1 MLIGIAGRISIVAE
15 SLPEQSSIR
24 KLSEKI
30 SVYSKQINDEDPAFV
45 SVAEA
50 LYGFYRTATGVAIN
64 RKLETLLPYLKLV
77 HQDWGLNAVEIE
89 VMRLASAGVNRGSL
103 AINTQAIA
111 RMENKIDVGAAW
123 NEQLLA
129 NNEENPSV
137 RLALGGAYAAVGA
150 WEKLDS
156 LAAKTLEK
164 RWFTDWTLSKWSSLL
179 VNNLRVVAARR
190 FLLELP
196 NDNPQKALLELRL
209 SSFESGNSKCEF
221 DTRIINLDSE
231 PRKLQ
236 LTKYLTARGG
246 YSGERLNAVDGRNLP
261 TLALYALGE
270 TKEAYE
276 RNGAGAIATALS
288 HMKAWEQ
295 LLQGSDDH
303 CLVLEDDS
311 VPFTHWEYHRGTVE
325 SALQTTEILWVN
337 QRLSRVIGADEVPLQ
352 AVTDPTTVLLN
363 RPGNISGTG
372 TDGYI
377 VSRKG
382 AEKLLDA
389 FSNDRICG
397 HVDGQMMAYSVES
410 HFEVDSENKT
420 YNIVKQLSNRLRGSS
435 LVAQCLSVPMIFA
448 NDHGVSNTVSV
459 TQQQRHQPRI
469 F

>member
-1 MLIGIAGRISIVAE
+1 MAE
-15 SLPEQSSIR
+15 PLPDQTSIR
-24 KLSEKI
+24 KLSERI
-30 SVYSKQINDEDPAFV
+30 SVYSKEINSKDSVFV

-50 LYGFYRTATGVAIN
+50 LYGFYRSANSTDIN

-77 HQDWGLNAVEIE
+77 HQDWGLNAVEVEI
-89 VMRLASAGVNRGSL
+89 MRLASAGVNLGSL
-103 AINTQAIA
+103 AINSQAIA
-111 RMENKIDVGAAW
+111 RRENRFDVGTGW

-129 NNEENPSV
+129 YSEDNPSV
-137 RLALGGAYAAVGA
+137 RLALAGAYASVGA

-156 LAAKTLEK
+156 LATETLNK
-164 RWFTDWTLSKWSSLL
+164 RWFTDWTLSRWSSLL
-179 VNNLRVVAARR
+179 VNNLRVVSARR
-190 FLLELP
+190 FLSEIAD
-196 NDNPQKALLELRL
+196 DNPQKELLDLRL
-209 SSFESGNSKCEF
+209 SSFESGESKCEF

-261 TLALYALGE
+261 TFALYALGE
-270 TKEAYE
+270 TKEVYE

-295 LLQGSDDH
+295 LLESSDEH

-325 SALQTTEILWVN
+325 SVLPTTEILWVN
-337 QRLSRVIGADEVPLQ
+337 QRLSRVIGADEIPVQ

-363 RPGNISGTG
+363 RPRNISGTG

-389 FSNDRICG
+389 FSKDCICG
-397 HVDGQMMAYSVES
+397 HVDGQMMAYSVERN
-410 HFEVDSENKT
+410 FEAQSENRT

-435 LVAQCLSVPMIFA
+435 LAAQCLSVPMIFA

-459 TQQQRHQPRI
+459 TQQQRHQPRN